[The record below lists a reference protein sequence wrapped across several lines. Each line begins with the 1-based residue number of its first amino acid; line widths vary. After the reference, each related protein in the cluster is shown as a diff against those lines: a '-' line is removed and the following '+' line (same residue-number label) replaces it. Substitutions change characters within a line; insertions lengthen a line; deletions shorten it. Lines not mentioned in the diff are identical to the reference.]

1 LIIFDD
7 DVVLI
12 NIQTY
17 TGKSTVRALVD
28 LDFKSRSGRGKP
40 DPSKRLAPEDI
51 PSLEEELSSAEE
63 TLKDIAREIEFAR
76 REELLLRDAGGNN
89 NNALR
94 VTRLFILG

>member
-1 LIIFDD
+1 MIIF
-7 DVVLI
+7 VI
-12 NIQTY
+12 EYTY

-51 PSLEEELSSAEE
+51 PSLEEELSFAEE

-76 REELLLRDAGGNN
+76 REELLLRDAGGTTLLSIISIYIN
-89 NNALR
+89 
-94 VTRLFILG
+94 T